1 MAEQGKSSGLGR
13 RGFFTGAA
21 LGVAGAGVIASAPAA
36 RAATTATPDWIN
48 VTVSPYNAV
57 GDGKTDDTAAIQA
70 AIDDAAQGA
79 GGGVVYFPAG
89 VYLVTPGT
97 SSAALTLNGTVDD
110 VATGYSGIRLV
121 GDSRQTSHIR
131 KSAAG
136 VMISMS
142 GPASDVTGATHC
154 RFCGIENLYL
164 DGAGLSGTML
174 QTYYADDL
182 EFSDV
187 RFLNNLDV
195 VQDTAEFWDSRY
207 YNCVWDTNGST
218 TANASTPNILL
229 RNTAAASGFG
239 YSTDTVNN
247 IYFFG
252 CRWEQFTTGAV
263 WIERGVGTNSGQPY
277 SIYLTS
283 SKMESAVINGGP
295 TVYVETTARDIH
307 IAQLHAYVGGF
318 GSGYGTAQDV
328 ITFGPQFGSLKDILI
343 FNSTE
348 AACIANGVTLNAPLA
363 KACVVAENVRGSYTG
378 AVPTGA
384 HINFGTDTGG
394 FIVDNCSCDNGTR
407 FAGNLPSTATNQ
419 IISAV
424 SGTGLMSLTN
434 AAAVSGETSADLAIT
449 EVAATSTAFG
459 LMVAGD
465 SVLRYQLNAN
475 GDAVYGTG
483 TATDFSVLRVAEG
496 VLGASKSLLVGSGTD
511 LGDGGVGVLKVADAT
526 TTPTANPAGG
536 VVLYAV
542 SGVLRYRTPE
552 GLIPVVGGTI
562 QTSASTG
569 TTTVADTTATAG
581 LQSYVIPAND
591 AQAGTVYALEGWGVY
606 SDTGTP
612 TLAFHLY
619 WGGSSGTVLAAIPA
633 VTLPSGVTGAPFSYQ
648 AEVVF
653 TSTTTC
659 SAKLELTL
667 GTSASTGATTRYL
680 GTPSAQTTGLTTTAA
695 ESLAVAATWSA
706 AASANTITLLGGHI
720 RRLA

>member
-1 MAEQGKSSGLGR
+1 MTEQTKSSGLGR

-36 RAATTATPDWIN
+36 QAATPLPTPNWFN
-48 VTVSPYNAV
+48 VTDAPYNAV
-57 GDGKTDDTAAIQA
+57 GDGKTDDTAAIQS
-70 AIDDAAQGA
+70 AIDAAGGN

-97 SSAALTLNGTVDD
+97 TGAALTLSGTVSG
-110 VATGYSGIRLV
+110 VATGYSGVRLV
-121 GDSRQTSHIR
+121 GDSQQASHIR
-131 KSAAG
+131 KASAG

-142 GPASDVTGATHC
+142 GPAGDISGATHC
-154 RFCGIENLYL
+154 RFCTIEHLYL
-164 DGAGLSGTML
+164 DGADTSGTML

-207 YNCVWDTNGST
+207 YNCVWDTNGSS
-218 TANASTPNILL
+218 TANASTPNVLL
-229 RNTAAASGFG
+229 RNTAATSGFG

-283 SKMESAVINGGP
+283 SKMESATINGGP
-295 TVYVETTARDIH
+295 TVYVETTARDVH

-318 GSGYGTAQDV
+318 GSGYSTAQDV

-343 FNSTE
+343 FNSTGT
-348 AACIANGVTLNAPLA
+348 ACIANGVTLNAPLA
-363 KACVVAENVRGSYTG
+363 KAYVVAENVRGSYTD

-384 HINFGTDTGG
+384 HINFGTATGG
-394 FIVDNCSCDNGTR
+394 FIVDNCTCDNGTR

-419 IISAV
+419 IISAI

-434 AAAVSGETSADLAIT
+434 GAAVSGDTSADLAIT
-449 EVAATSTAFG
+449 EAAATSTAFG
-459 LMVAGD
+459 LMVTGD
-465 SVLRYQLNAN
+465 SVLRYQLNAD
-475 GDAVYGTG
+475 GDAVYGDG
-483 TATDFSVLRVAEG
+483 TAADFTVKRVAEG

-542 SGVLRYRTPE
+542 SGVLKYRTPE

-569 TTTVADTTATAG
+569 TATVADTTAAGG

-606 SDTGTP
+606 STTGTP
-612 TLAFHLY
+612 TLTFDLY
-619 WGGSSGTVLAAIPA
+619 WGGSSGTVIAGIAAI
-633 VTLPSGVTGAPFSYQ
+633 TLPSGVTGVPFSYQ

-653 TSTTTC
+653 ASTTTC
-659 SAKLELTL
+659 SAKLELNL

-680 GTPSAQTTGLTTTAA
+680 GTPAAQTTGLTTTSA
-695 ESLAVAATWSA
+695 ESLAMAVKWSA
-706 AASANTITLLGGHI
+706 ASSANTITLLGGHI